1 MMGQDKGEMTM
12 RILYHNDMSTCAQK
26 ARVTLAEKG
35 LTWES
40 RHLDLRAG
48 DQQEP
53 EYLKLNPKGVVPTLV
68 DGDNFVR
75 ESNVILEYLDDE
87 YPDPPLR
94 PATSMGR
101 ARMRLWI
108 KRLDEGLHDIA
119 TATLSMGT
127 AFRFQ
132 YLDKTPAQ
140 REALIEKI
148 PDPIKRE
155 RRRDV
160 VENGLEAKE
169 FTKAAAMMNAFLGDM
184 ETALKDTTWVAGDDY
199 CIADA
204 AFTPYLTRLDH
215 LNYLGFIADRPHVA
229 DWYDR
234 IKARPSY
241 DAAITEWLN
250 QGYWELMQEK
260 GAEAWPRVKEIL
272 AGL

>member
-1 MMGQDKGEMTM
+1 M

-26 ARVTLAEKG
+26 ARVCLAEKG
-35 LTWES
+35 LDWES

-53 EYLKLNPKGVVPTLV
+53 EYLKLNPKGVVPTLI
-68 DGDNFVR
+68 DGDNVVR

-87 YPDPPLR
+87 YPDPALR

-132 YLDKTPAQ
+132 YLDKTPEQ

-160 VENGLEAKE
+160 VENGLEARE
-169 FTKAAAMMNAFLGDM
+169 FTKAVAMMNAFLGDM
-184 ETALKDTTWVAGDDY
+184 ETALGETAWIAGDDY

-215 LNYLGFIADRPHVA
+215 LNYLGFIEHRPHVT

-241 DAAITEWLN
+241 GAAITEWLN
-250 QGYWELMQEK
+250 QGYWDLMQEK
-260 GAEAWPRVKEIL
+260 GTEAWPRVKEII

>member
-1 MMGQDKGEMTM
+1 M
-12 RILYHNDMSTCAQK
+12 
-26 ARVTLAEKG
+26 
-35 LTWES
+35 
-40 RHLDLRAG
+40 
-48 DQQEP
+48 
-53 EYLKLNPKGVVPTLV
+53 
-68 DGDNFVR
+68 
-75 ESNVILEYLDDE
+75 
-87 YPDPPLR
+87 
-94 PATSMGR
+94 
-101 ARMRLWI
+101 
-108 KRLDEGLHDIA
+108 
-119 TATLSMGT
+119 
-127 AFRFQ
+127 
-132 YLDKTPAQ
+132 
-140 REALIEKI
+140 
-148 PDPIKRE
+148 
-155 RRRDV
+155 

>member
-1 MMGQDKGEMTM
+1 M
-12 RILYHNDMSTCAQK
+12 RIFYHNDMSTCAQK
-26 ARVTLAEKG
+26 ARVCLAEKG
-35 LTWES
+35 LAWES

-48 DQQEP
+48 DQQQP
-53 EYLKLNPKGVVPTLV
+53 DYLKLNPKGVVPTLV
-68 DGDNFVR
+68 DGDNVVR

-94 PATSMGR
+94 PETSMGR
-101 ARMRLWI
+101 ARMRLWN

-132 YLDKTPAQ
+132 YLDKTPEQ
-140 REALIEKI
+140 REALIDKI

-169 FTKAAAMMNAFLGDM
+169 FKKAVAMMDAFLGDM
-184 ETALKDTTWVAGDDY
+184 EASLTEYTWLAGDGY
-199 CIADA
+199 SISDA

-215 LNYLGFIADRPHVA
+215 LSYLGFIDHRPHVA
-229 DWYDR
+229 DWYER

-241 DAAITEWLN
+241 KTAIQDWVN
-250 QGYWELMQEK
+250 QEYLALMTEK
-260 GAEAWPRVKEIL
+260 GAEAWPRVKQMV
-272 AGL
+272 AGS